1 MSIAN
6 CKMKPAQL
14 TLEKRIWELEQ
25 RVDILES
32 LLAERYPSSSAT
44 PPATKIAKKSVPLS
58 PPFVEPKQKEQ
69 VVLTSISCPTSKANA
84 NCSILVLRRYIST
97 HGPKVRYG
105 DILQYFQ
112 GLYAKFGGFDEE
124 FSKFDED
131 RQIPMDLFES
141 ALQHFLPNHEVQLYQ
156 LIQKPNQVRE
166 AFLKR
171 VNFARRK
178 VPQHLALIASWDR
191 KSNSV
196 GAGHYV
202 ILDAPPSMN
211 PEQILDA
218 LRGGNFRQEQS
229 MSD

>member
-1 MSIAN
+1 
-6 CKMKPAQL
+6 MKPGQL

-25 RVDILES
+25 RVNILEL

-44 PPATKIAKKSVPLS
+44 PTPTKKSVP
-58 PPFVEPKQKEQ
+58 PPSLFVEPKQKEE
-69 VVLTSISCPTSKANA
+69 VVLRSISCPTRKANA

-97 HGPKVRYG
+97 YGPKVRYG
-105 DILQYFQ
+105 DILGYFQ

-131 RQIPMDLFES
+131 RQIPLDLFES
-141 ALQHFLPNHEVQLYQ
+141 ALEHFLPDHEVQLYQ

-171 VNFARRK
+171 VNFAFGNDRRK
-178 VPQHLALIASWDR
+178 AAQHLALISSWDR

-202 ILDAPPSMN
+202 ILEADPSMK
-211 PEQILDA
+211 PDHILDA
-218 LRGGNFRQEQS
+218 LRAGNFRQEQS
-229 MSD
+229 MSDVD